1 MNVTLY
7 HSRDFAN
14 VLKHL
19 DMWNYPALA
28 GWVQCNHKG
37 PYKREL
43 GGIKAR
49 GDMMMEQ

>member
-37 PYKREL
+37 PYKKETEDQ
-43 GGIKAR
+43 IQKKK
-49 GDMMMEQ
+49 ME